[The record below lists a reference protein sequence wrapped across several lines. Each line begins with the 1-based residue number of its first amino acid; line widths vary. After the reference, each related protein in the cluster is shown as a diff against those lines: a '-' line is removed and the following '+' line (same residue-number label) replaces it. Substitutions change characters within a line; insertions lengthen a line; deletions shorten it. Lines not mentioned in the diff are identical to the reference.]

1 MSGSP
6 IRIYRKD
13 YRPPAFWIDE
23 VDLDFHLRDEET
35 LIRARLRM
43 RRNRAGARA
52 DVPLVLDGVGLEL
65 RAIFVG
71 ERELAPGEY
80 EVGPE
85 SLTITTVPERFELET
100 EVALRPQENTR
111 LLGLYRASGI
121 FCTQCE
127 AEGFRRITYFLDRP
141 DVMARFTAR
150 IEADRESCPVLLCNG
165 NRVAE
170 GSLPGGRHWVKW
182 EDPHRKPCYLFA
194 LVAGKLECRRAPF
207 LTRSGTTR
215 SGREAAFEVWVEPR
229 NSGRCEHALRSL
241 EQAARWDEDTFG
253 LELDLNAYMVVA
265 VDDFNMGAMENKGLN
280 VFNSKNVLAKPETAT
295 DDDYESIQA
304 VIGHEY
310 FHNWTGNRVTCR
322 DWFQLTLKE
331 GLTVFRDQLFT
342 ADMTSAAVKRIA
354 DIRRL
359 RTIQFAE
366 DAGPMA
372 HPIRPESYIEMNNFY
387 TATVYEKGAEVVRM
401 LHTLLGKDGF
411 RRGLGLYFKRHDG
424 QAVTCDDFRAAMAD
438 ANGIDL
444 EQFGRWYSQG
454 GTPVVRGRGEYDERA
469 RTYRLLLTQSSPR
482 FSGADDPRPLHIPVR
497 VGLLGRDGRDLALRF
512 AGENT
517 GPTTRVLELKE
528 SEQTFTFT
536 GVPERPIPSLLR
548 DFSAPVKLEVERGP
562 DELAFL
568 MAHDSDPFN
577 RWDAGQT
584 LAQQVLLDLVGAAR
598 ARAELVL
605 DRGFVS
611 AFARVL
617 QDPSLDGSL
626 KALAL
631 LLPGEDFLGQQLSE
645 IDPDA
650 IHLARRFV
658 VRELGR
664 ELRSDFIVA
673 YERNRSHGPYVIEK
687 RAIDKR
693 RLKNRALGYLVA
705 LDDAEARAIAAR
717 QFSEADNMT
726 DQEAALGC
734 LLECDGPERE
744 DAVERFYAR
753 WEDEPLVLDKWF
765 RLQALSSHPSTF
777 ERIVALA
784 RHPAFS
790 LKNPNRVRSLLGAF
804 SAGNQVRF
812 HRADGSAYSF
822 FTERVLELD
831 GLNPQIAARLV
842 AAYNNWKR
850 FEPIRRAHMQRE
862 LAQIAAHPGLSKDV
876 TEIVGRVLE
885 A

>member
-23 VDLDFHLRDEET
+23 VDLDFHLREEET
-35 LIRARLRM
+35 LVRARLQV
-43 RRNRAGARA
+43 RRNRASAGAGA
-52 DVPLVLDGVGLEL
+52 PLALDGVDLEL

-71 ERELAPGEY
+71 ERELEPGEY

-85 SLTITTVPERFELET
+85 SLTIPNVPERFELET
-100 EVALRPQENTR
+100 EVAIRPQENTR
-111 LLGLYRASGI
+111 LLGLYKASGI

-141 DVMARFTAR
+141 DVMARYTTR
-150 IEADRESCPVLLCNG
+150 IEADRGSYPVLLSNG

-170 GSLPGGRHWVKW
+170 GSLPSGRHWVRW
-182 EDPHRKPCYLFA
+182 EDPFKKPCYLFA
-194 LVAGKLECRRAPF
+194 LVAGKLERRRAPF
-207 LTRSGTTR
+207 TTR
-215 SGREAAFEVWVEPR
+215 SGREVAFEVWVEPR
-229 NSGRCEHALRSL
+229 NAERCEHALRSL
-241 EQAARWDEDTFG
+241 EQAARWDEETFG
-253 LELDLNAYMVVA
+253 LELDLEAYMVVA

-280 VFNSKNVLAKPETAT
+280 IFNSKNVLAKPETAT
-295 DDDYESIQA
+295 DDDYEWIQA

-342 ADMTSAAVKRIA
+342 ADMTSAPVKRIA
-354 DIRRL
+354 DVRRL

-366 DAGPMA
+366 DTGPMA

-401 LHTLLGKDGF
+401 LHTLLGQDGF
-411 RRGLGLYFKRHDG
+411 RKGLALYIERHDG
-424 QAVTCDDFRAAMAD
+424 QAVTCDDFRAALAD
-438 ANGIDL
+438 ANGVDL

-469 RTYRLLLTQSSPR
+469 RTYRLFLSQSCPR
-482 FSGADDPRPLHIPVR
+482 IPGGDEPKPLHIPVR
-497 VGLLGRDGRDLALRF
+497 IGLLGRDGRDLALRF
-512 AGENT
+512 PGESAG
-517 GPTTRVLELKE
+517 PAALATRVLELKE
-528 SEQTFTFT
+528 PEQAFAFID
-536 GVPERPIPSLLR
+536 VPERPIPSLLR
-548 DFSAPVKLEVERGP
+548 GFSAPVKLEVERGQ

-584 LAQQVLLDLVGAAR
+584 LAQQMLLDLVGAAR
-598 ARAELVL
+598 AQGDLVL
-605 DRGFVS
+605 ERGFVA

-631 LLPGEDFLGQQLSE
+631 TLPGEDFLGQQLSE

-650 IHLARRFV
+650 IHLARRFA
-658 VRELGR
+658 VRELAR

-705 LDDAEARAIAAR
+705 LDDADARAIAAR

-726 DQEAALGC
+726 DQEAAFAS
-734 LLECDGPERE
+734 LLECEGPERE

-753 WEDEPLVLDKWF
+753 WENEPLVLDKWF
-765 RLQALSSHPSTF
+765 RLQATSSHPSTF
-777 ERIVALA
+777 ERVVELA
-784 RHPAFS
+784 RHPAFT

-812 HRADGSAYSF
+812 HRADGSAYVF
-822 FTERVLELD
+822 FTEKVLELD

-842 AAYNNWKR
+842 SAYNNWKR

-862 LAQIAAHPGLSKDV
+862 LEQIAAHPGLSKDV
-876 TEIVGRVLE
+876 TEIVGRALE